1 MVGLS
6 RLAVRKSV
14 LYINMSLQCKNTL
27 FWKAFKKRISL
38 HYMNVFEIEFL
49 VIYYLLGIQE
59 QNTNRKEMKI
69 MFGRKKNKDI
79 KLRLVFSGKEI
90 PYGNVKE
97 GFFEFRGVLFYRA
110 KGGSARLVSNSS
122 KSFTNYIKETYTE
135 YSEIRPSE
143 VSAIMVN
150 PYTVSTK

>member
-1 MVGLS
+1 
-6 RLAVRKSV
+6 
-14 LYINMSLQCKNTL
+14 
-27 FWKAFKKRISL
+27 
-38 HYMNVFEIEFL
+38 
-49 VIYYLLGIQE
+49 
-59 QNTNRKEMKI
+59 

-90 PYGNVKE
+90 PYGSLKE

-110 KGGSARLVSNSS
+110 KGESARLVEDSS
-122 KSFTNYIKETYTE
+122 KSFTNYIKETYAE
-135 YSEIRPSE
+135 FSEIRPSE